1 MSNKEATLLQY
12 GKITTELRHNS
23 QQMLRP
29 GIFIPDFLE
38 FFLSRLRFIWGNIL
52 YNFLYKLNNAF

>member
-29 GIFIPDFLE
+29 GIFIPDFWN
-38 FFLSRLRFIWGNIL
+38 FFSAG
-52 YNFLYKLNNAF
+52 